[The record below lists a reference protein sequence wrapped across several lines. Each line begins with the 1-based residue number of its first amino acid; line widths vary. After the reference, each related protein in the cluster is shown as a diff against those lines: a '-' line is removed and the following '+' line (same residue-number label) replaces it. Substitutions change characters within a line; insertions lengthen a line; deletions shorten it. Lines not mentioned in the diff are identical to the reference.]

1 MYFVSNDL
9 VLNKIGKIAFL
20 CIIHLVTNDRLVH
33 VLQAQSKT
41 GGSLYTY
48 TNQCGHHRPG
58 NKISNSE
65 IEFVKSSFPNY
76 QSHCSQSNNAHR
88 CYQCPD
94 ISNHPDVCD
103 LFAESRHVEH
113 YT

>member
-1 MYFVSNDL
+1 M
-9 VLNKIGKIAFL
+9 
-20 CIIHLVTNDRLVH
+20 TNGRLVH

-41 GGSLYTY
+41 GGSLH

-76 QSHCSQSNNAHR
+76 QSHCFQSNNAHK
-88 CYQCPD
+88 CYQSPD